1 MEKNHMPTIFYK
13 GTDSNPP
20 EDATGV
26 AMTAET
32 LGPALFAWLFLTT
45 NPSWLTYITN
55 GQAIPGTTIE
65 DIALVL
71 GITPGSLQFIF
82 KLASDSAILGAMVTV
97 ANEFQAINLANLDAD
112 AYTIPCPRVADLIS
126 TLKAVIKS

>member
-1 MEKNHMPTIFYK
+1 MSTIFYK
-13 GTDSNPP
+13 GTDPNPP

-45 NPSWLTYITN
+45 NPSWLPYISN
-55 GQAIPGTTIE
+55 GKPLPGTTIE
-65 DIALVL
+65 DIAAVL

-82 KLASDSAILGAMVTV
+82 NLASDSAILGAMVTV
-97 ANEFQAINLANLDAD
+97 ANEFQAINLANLDVD
-112 AYTIPCPRVADLIS
+112 SYPIPCPRVADLIS
-126 TLKAVIKS
+126 TLKAVMNP